1 MRPIA
6 FTRGAQMSIHRHLR
20 RDRRGERGQVLALM
34 AGGLVAMLLFVGLVI
49 DTGVAFQ
56 ARRAAQNIVDLAAMA
71 GTRVVAQTYLDPS
84 LTLTSADVYAAIEES
99 VGLNGCPDPCPWTG
113 EYVRPTGPG
122 VYTWTSLGPVAPS
135 GAIPAGAQGV
145 SLTAERDADTFFIRI
160 IGRDRWDVAA
170 ASTAMASRLPD
181 PPGGILIPIGV
192 FDSDYEAG
200 RTYELTEGYE
210 GPGNFGWI
218 SWLGSPSAP
227 VLAESLCDPDNPAF
241 TFPTWFDGATG
252 MMNSS
257 DIRACLDGY
266 IANQTVVYVPIWRQT
281 NNRPGSNLQYE
292 IVQVAAFVLTGYD
305 QHAASVEGRF
315 VEFYSY
321 PSVPAG
327 FGEPPCSAT
336 TDPDCE
342 ERMNFIGLV
351 E

>member
-1 MRPIA
+1 
-6 FTRGAQMSIHRHLR
+6 MST
-20 RDRRGERGQVLALM
+20 RDRAARRADERGQVLPLM
-34 AGGLVAMLLFVGLVI
+34 AGGLVALILLLGLVI

-56 ARRAAQNIVDLAAMA
+56 ARRTAQNIADLAVMA
-71 GTRVVAQTYLDPS
+71 GTRIIAQHYLDPS
-84 LTLTSADVYAAIEES
+84 LTLTSADVHAAIT
-99 VGLNGCPDPCPWTG
+99 GNAALNGCTSPCTWSG
-113 EYVRPTGPG
+113 EYVRPTVTG
-122 VYTWTSLGPVAPS
+122 TWATMGPVTTS
-135 GAIPAGAQGV
+135 GAIPSGAQGV
-145 SLTAERDADTFFIRI
+145 TVTTDRDAETFFIRI
-160 IGRDRWDVAA
+160 IGMNEWPVAA
-170 ASTAMASRLPD
+170 AATGMASQLAD
-181 PPGGILIPIGV
+181 PPAGILIPIGV

-227 VLAESLCDPDNPAF
+227 TLAASLCDPNNPAF

-257 DIRACLDGY
+257 DVRTCLDGY
-266 IANQTVVYVPIWRQT
+266 IADQTVVYVPIWRQT
-281 NNRPGSNLQYE
+281 NNHGGSGLQYE
-292 IVQVAAFVLTGYD
+292 IIQVAAFVLTGYE

-327 FGEPPCSAT
+327 FGAPPCSAT
-336 TDPDCE
+336 TDPDCD
-342 ERMNFIGLV
+342 ERTNFIGLI